1 MTDENIRMIGRYEI
15 EREIGRGGM
24 AIVYKAFDPRLE
36 RTVAIK
42 LIRNT
47 AFSAEAFGH
56 IRERFEREAKA
67 LARLDH
73 PNIVKIHD
81 FGEHAGAPYLVMDY
95 LEGVTLKEVRKPLR
109 VETAARLIRP
119 VAEALEYVH
128 RNGLLHRDVKP
139 SNIMITKEERVILT
153 DFGIAKWMEDEG
165 DLYTLTGTGI
175 GIGTPEYM
183 APEQGRGKRIDE
195 RSDMYSLTIVFYEL
209 ITGKKPYGGDTPLD
223 VLMNQVSEPIPDP
236 RAVVPEISES
246 VKRFLDRAMAKKP
259 EDRYPAMA
267 DYVRDLDG
275 LRLQSL
281 AQSSSTTRSSQTAK
295 SLQETGEQT
304 GIQMMAQSERTTD
317 SSIRF
322 GKTDFRKVEA
332 AAEAVETERSRSDR
346 KRGKAWLIPLAAAA
360 VLAGIFLL
368 RGWISPAVDE
378 DARAV
383 DGTATAIE
391 RSVAETQTAF
401 PITRTQAA
409 ETFVAQMRR
418 ETEER
423 LNLDKLSAE
432 ERANVAFRTA
442 EAAMVQATY
451 ARHQSQ
457 QMMDAAR
464 IAQEETAE
472 TARETLAA
480 IERGFAETQTALLQ
494 AQTQAAQTLAADR
507 IAQESTLQA
516 AVAEITMTAESAL
529 RSTEVAE
536 TQRAMIC
543 AQETQSA
550 AAATATAENLNPY
563 ADVKVGDIIEFGRYE
578 QDNDLS
584 NGAEAIE
591 WLVLDVTDG
600 NPLLVSRYGLDV
612 MPFNDY
618 YKYVNW
624 RKSTIRSWLNKD
636 FLSIAFDHPELE
648 LLSRVPS
655 LDTLSIDRV
664 FLLSF
669 RDLAVYRPST
679 NWRKI
684 QPTAYAAKM
693 SIGNEVANRN
703 WWLRT
708 TGNNPAR
715 IMSVDAKGAALLDG
729 IVITDNLFVRPAFR
743 LQTNTKPI
751 DILANKNNL
760 SDLSLGDIVSFGCYE
775 QDNDL
780 TNGDEAIEWQVM
792 EIENN
797 SMLLVSRYGLD
808 LKKYHDVFHG
818 VTWETCSL
826 RTWLNDE
833 FYKRAFSTEER
844 ELIQLSDV
852 KNANNSQYGTSGG
865 NETVDFIFLLSL
877 DEAGRFFPDNNSRR
891 IIPTDYRHQKES
903 WWTSRWLLRSP
914 GAHPGYVAYVDDEG
928 VLEDYGAIINSD
940 NNFGWS
946 FSIRPALRIRI
957 KN

>member
-1 MTDENIRMIGRYEI
+1 MIGLTLRKKGDRASVPRGFACIRRYLEKYSNQNEQPGEQADMTDENIRMIGRYEI

-73 PNIVKIHD
+73 PNIVKVHD

-95 LEGVTLKEVRKPLR
+95 LEGATLKEVRKPLR
-109 VETAARLIRP
+109 VETAVRLIRP
-119 VAEALEYVH
+119 VAEALDYVH

-139 SNIMITKEERVILT
+139 SNIIITKEERVILT

-259 EDRYPAMA
+259 EARYPAMT

-281 AQSSSTTRSSQTAK
+281 AAKAKSSQDQ
-295 SLQETGEQT
+295 LEQT
-304 GIQMMAQSERTTD
+304 GIQTAAKSERTTD

-360 VLAGIFLL
+360 VIAGIFLL

-383 DGTATAIE
+383 DGTAAAIE
-391 RSVAETQTAF
+391 RSVAETRTAF
-401 PITRTQAA
+401 PIARTQAA
-409 ETFVAQMRR
+409 ETFVAQMQR

-442 EAAMVQATY
+442 EAAMAQATY

-480 IERGFAETQTALLQ
+480 IERGFAETQTALMQ

-529 RSTEVAE
+529 RSTDVAE
-536 TQRAMIC
+536 TQRAMIHS
-543 AQETQSA
+543 QETQSA
-550 AAATATAENLNPY
+550 AAATATAASLNPNVI
-563 ADVKVGDIIEFGRYE
+563 VKVGDIIQFGRYE

-584 NGAEAIE
+584 NGAETIE
-591 WLVLDVTDG
+591 WLVLDVSDG
-600 NPLLVSRYGLDV
+600 SALVTSRYGLDAKRYH
-612 MPFNDY
+612 DG
-618 YKYVNW
+618 KEEATW
-624 RKSTIRSWLNKD
+624 DTCTLRAWLNKH
-636 FLSIAFDHPELE
+636 FFESAFDAPERKLI
-648 LLSRVPS
+648 LL
-655 LDTLSIDRV
+655 T
-664 FLLSF
+664 
-669 RDLAVYRPST
+669 
-679 NWRKI
+679 
-684 QPTAYAAKM
+684 
-693 SIGNEVANRN
+693 
-703 WWLRT
+703 
-708 TGNNPAR
+708 
-715 IMSVDAKGAALLDG
+715 
-729 IVITDNLFVRPAFR
+729 
-743 LQTNTKPI
+743 
-751 DILANKNNL
+751 
-760 SDLSLGDIVSFGCYE
+760 
-775 QDNDL
+775 
-780 TNGDEAIEWQVM
+780 
-792 EIENN
+792 
-797 SMLLVSRYGLD
+797 
-808 LKKYHDVFHG
+808 
-818 VTWETCSL
+818 
-826 RTWLNDE
+826 
-833 FYKRAFSTEER
+833 
-844 ELIQLSDV
+844 DV
-852 KNANNSQYGTSGG
+852 KNTNNPKYGT
-865 NETVDFIFLLSL
+865 NT
-877 DEAGRFFPDNNSRR
+877 
-891 IIPTDYRHQKES
+891 YRCCCI
-903 WWTSRWLLRSP
+903 L
-914 GAHPGYVAYVDDEG
+914 
-928 VLEDYGAIINSD
+928 
-940 NNFGWS
+940 
-946 FSIRPALRIRI
+946 
-957 KN
+957 